1 VSTRRAVGVLFVVA
15 LVAGFA
21 QFGAVASLNDVA
33 RHFGHAAATGSL
45 RAVVGLS
52 GSAIGVGLGLV
63 RLASLAAM
71 PLAALADRTSRTG
84 VLRNA
89 LAAGLLV
96 TSAAALSPNYWFF
109 VACFALARPLLT
121 AVSTVVQVITVEIS
135 ETNQRIFRLVVMA
148 AGAGVG
154 SGLSA
159 ILHGLIRGPGS
170 FRWLF
175 AITLVPLVLVVPL
188 VMTVG
193 ETRHRDDSSHARLGA
208 VPREVRPRLAV
219 VSLVAF
225 AAGMITG
232 PANGFAFVYAEG
244 VLKFA
249 PHVVAI
255 VVVASAAS
263 GLVGLIASR
272 YLAHA
277 IGRRGTVAIGML
289 GLALTSTVAYS
300 GGRVSF
306 VAGYMVGVGAAG
318 LFAPAASALST
329 EIFLRRV
336 RSTAAG
342 WVGVAGVLGAT
353 CGLALFGVVGDSVH
367 AAALDSLRLPAMVT
381 FLPLL
386 PTLALLV
393 RVPESRG
400 VDID

>member
-1 VSTRRAVGVLFVVA
+1 MGTRRAVGVLFLVA

-33 RHFGHAAATGSL
+33 RHFGHAAASGSL

-52 GSAIGVGLGLV
+52 GSAIGVGLGVV
-63 RLASLAAM
+63 RLASLASM

-84 VLRNA
+84 VLRGA
-89 LAAGLLV
+89 LVAGLLV
-96 TSAAALSPNYWFF
+96 TSAASLSPGYWFF

-135 ETNQRIFRLVVMA
+135 TTSQRISRLVVMA

-175 AITLVPLVLVVPL
+175 ALTMVPVVLVTPLVRTIREPP
-188 VMTVG
+188 
-193 ETRHRDDSSHARLGA
+193 RHGDGPHARLGA
-208 VPREVRPRLAV
+208 VPREVRGRLAT

-249 PHVVAI
+249 PHVVAL
-255 VVVASAAS
+255 VVVVSAVS
-263 GLVGLIASR
+263 GLVGLVASR

-277 IGRRGTVAIGML
+277 IGRRATVAVGMCA
-289 GLALTSTVAYS
+289 LAVTSTLAYS
-300 GGRVSF
+300 GGRASF
-306 VAGYMVGVGAAG
+306 IVGYMIGVGAAG

-367 AAALDSLRLPAMVT
+367 GASVDPLRLPALVT

-400 VDID
+400 VEID

>member
-1 VSTRRAVGVLFVVA
+1 MSSRRAVTVLFGVA
-15 LVAGFA
+15 LAAGFA

-33 RHFGHAAATGSL
+33 HHFGHAIATGSL

-52 GSAIGVGLGLV
+52 GSAIGVGLAVV
-63 RLASLAAM
+63 RLASLASM
-71 PLAALADRTSRTG
+71 PLAALADRTSRTT
-84 VLRNA
+84 VLRRA
-89 LAAGLLV
+89 LVFGLLA

-109 VACFALARPLLT
+109 VLCFALARPLLT

-135 ETNQRIFRLVVMA
+135 NASQRIFRLVVMA

-175 AITLVPLVLVVPL
+175 ALTLVPVALVSPL
-188 VMTVG
+188 VRTIV
-193 ETRHRDDSSHARLGA
+193 EPRPHESIAHARLGA
-208 VPREVRPRLAV
+208 VPRDVRARLAI

-244 VLKFA
+244 ILKIA
-249 PHVVAI
+249 PHVVALI
-255 VVVASAAS
+255 VVASAAS

-277 IGRRGTVAIGML
+277 LGRRVTVVLGMVA
-289 GLALTSTVAYS
+289 LAATSTLAYS

-306 VAGYMVGVGAAG
+306 IAGYLVGVGAAG

-329 EIFLRRV
+329 EIFRRRV

-342 WVGVAGVLGAT
+342 WVSVAGVLGAT

-367 AAALDSLRLPAMVT
+367 GVRVDSLRVPALIT

-386 PTLALLV
+386 PTLVLLA

-400 VDID
+400 VEID